1 MSFLTYVQVA
11 VVASISTILLYYV
24 STPPEHSLRSPP
36 GPRPLPILGNIL
48 QMTLEFPEK
57 RFAEWRKTYGAC
69 ELLICS

>member
-1 MSFLTYVQVA
+1 MSFVTYVQIA

-24 STPPEHSLRSPP
+24 STPAKHSLRLPP

-57 RFAEWRKTYGAC
+57 RFAEWRKIHGAC
-69 ELLICS
+69 DLLICS